1 MNSSPL
7 EQRIEAIERITKLF
21 RIERIIYII
30 VSCISFALLCVSF
43 IMLLIVKDDKSE
55 IITMMFGTGGVFT
68 VSVGGLLHMW
78 NRSIKI
84 IAQT

>member
-1 MNSSPL
+1 MNNSPL

-21 RIERIIYII
+21 KIERIIYIV

-43 IMLLIVKDDKSE
+43 VMLLIAKDDKSE

-84 IAQT
+84 IAQA